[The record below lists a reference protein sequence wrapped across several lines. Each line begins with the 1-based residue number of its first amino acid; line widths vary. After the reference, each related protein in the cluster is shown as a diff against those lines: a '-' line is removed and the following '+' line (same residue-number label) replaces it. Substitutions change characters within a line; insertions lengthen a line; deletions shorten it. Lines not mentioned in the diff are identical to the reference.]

1 MLVGTLK
8 VLNVEEPPV
17 EPASNN
23 NIRRGVPT
31 GLLFGLNHISNGPVA
46 ETRMFVA

>member
-1 MLVGTLK
+1 MFVGTLK

-17 EPASNN
+17 EPPSNKLS
-23 NIRRGVPT
+23 GGLPT
-31 GLLFGLNHISNGPVA
+31 GLLFGLNHMFNGPVA